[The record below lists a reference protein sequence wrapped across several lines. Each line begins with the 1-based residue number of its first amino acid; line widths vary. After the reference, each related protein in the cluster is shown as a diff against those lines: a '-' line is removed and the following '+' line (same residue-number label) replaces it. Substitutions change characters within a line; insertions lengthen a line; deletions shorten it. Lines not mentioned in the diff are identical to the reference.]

1 MLELEATHND
11 KYKLSIAIIGM
22 SCRFPGADTPTK
34 FWRNLSEALD
44 SIRFFNKSELH
55 RSQVPDELVNNNLYV
70 PASGHLEHFDLFDA
84 EFFGFSNQEAQL
96 LDPQFRLFF
105 ECAWEAFEDSGWVP
119 GKIIKKVG
127 VFAGT
132 GMSLYAGNRINDYFS
147 TVLNTKSNFLNDFE
161 GPQVIISNKSEYLP
175 TRISYKFNLKGP
187 SVNIQTACS
196 TSLVAVHMACQSL
209 LSGECDMALA
219 GASAIHFP
227 IHSGYLYCEG
237 GMYSSAGHCKTFSK
251 NADGIVGGN
260 GIGVV
265 LLKRLEDAIADK
277 DNIHAVIRSSA
288 INNDGN
294 SKVSYMAPSV
304 QGQVEVLT
312 LAQELADIS
321 PEDISYIETHG
332 TGTQMGDPIEVAALT
347 QAFRRKTQRNQF
359 CALGSVKTNIGH
371 LDTAAGMAGLIKTI
385 LSLKNKAIPPLLHFS
400 EPNENIDF
408 ENSPF
413 YVNTQLMP
421 WDCIKPR
428 IAGISAFGAGGTNA
442 HVLLEEFNKISS
454 NHKEIEQHVLF
465 TLSAKNEVA
474 LEQYVDM
481 LFNYISVNSDDEV
494 NANDIGYTLNVG
506 RLHFDHRIAFPI
518 SSVLELRK
526 KLDFFSKNK
535 SLIRKQTKNNLQQL
549 AFLYS
554 GQGSQY
560 VGMGQL
566 LYQDY
571 KVFREALDI
580 CSALLEIE
588 LGYSLPTIL
597 WGSASELLN
606 ETRYTQPSLF
616 ALEYALTQLWFSW
629 GIKPT
634 VLMGHSVGEYV
645 AACVAGV
652 MCLEDSL
659 HLIAARGRLMQ
670 TLPPGGGMLVVFGSE
685 EDVKPYLINESSIS
699 IAALNGP
706 RNTVLS
712 GPLDKLEILVKH
724 LNTEKRFEYQMLK
737 VSHAFH
743 SSLMDPIL
751 SDFYTVAKAIRYSS
765 PKIPFVSN
773 LTGALVTER
782 VVNADY
788 WVRHIRETVQ
798 FNAGMQC
805 LHRLGHKVYL
815 EIGPKGT
822 LVGMGKDCID
832 GEELTWLES
841 TNKRESSQRL
851 LNSLGELYV
860 CGYEIDWQGYYQGK
874 KYRKISLPT
883 YPFQRKRFWVDS
895 EVNEA
900 NNIDPIKKKAN
911 AWRYQINWQP
921 NQIIRKI
928 NKTRDRFVLFT
939 DDEDKGICFADAL
952 KKQGK
957 DGMLIQHQ
965 QGSLQQKSAWQFTI
979 DFSDVT
985 QWQQL
990 MSLFS
995 NWNDTNIIFIYLCG
1009 LELSTVDESKI
1020 DYCQHVIY
1028 PGFLYLLK
1036 LEKDDFFARVDSIWL
1051 ITQSA
1056 QQYEKSV
1063 PINCLLSPLWS
1074 MARAARTEN
1083 FPTSLFTV
1091 DFDQVTIDAPT
1102 ILLTELQFNQ
1112 QDFEVSYRKGCR
1124 YLPFLQP
1131 IVPEKSTNYH
1141 YSNQGYYI
1149 ISGGVGGLGLILAK
1163 HLVERGVRFLILI
1176 SRKGRHSEVKKE
1188 IKELENVGAKVI
1200 ILKCNVGDAR
1210 QLQESFKDLLKTGLV
1225 IKGVIHAAGVVE
1237 DALIYNQ
1244 NFSSFEKVMQPKM
1257 QGAWNIYQL
1266 VQNQAIDFFVNFSSI
1281 ASIFGSPGQINYVAA
1296 NAFLDSFSYFL
1307 YQKGINAKVINWGP
1321 WESIG
1326 MAAKAQKIKGF
1337 HNAETKLQSIDTRE
1351 GILIFEQ
1358 ILCDES
1364 IQTLVFSLNDQFAN
1378 QSDAVI
1384 KKNTLSQFN
1393 KIFWTPNEKD
1403 AELPNEDFSL
1413 NKPVNKDSVRKVILA
1428 ITVKIIGFIENIDG
1442 DVGFQDMGMDSMMGL
1457 QFRNLLAKRFLITLP
1472 STLIYKYTTIN
1483 SLTDHIAQIL
1493 LKNESN
1499 SENCLPLN
1507 IDQCS
1512 TEELANLLEKELNSL

>member
-22 SCRFPGADTPTK
+22 SCRFPGADNPTK

-44 SIRFFNKSELH
+44 SVRFFSKSELH

-84 EFFGFSNQEAQL
+84 EFFCFSNQEAQL

-227 IHSGYLYCEG
+227 IYSGYLYCEG

-312 LAQELADIS
+312 LAQELADVS
-321 PEDISYIETHG
+321 PEDVSYIEAHG

-421 WDCIKPR
+421 WNCIKPR
-428 IAGISAFGAGGTNA
+428 IAGVSAFGAGGTNA
-442 HVLLEEFNKISS
+442 HILLEEFNKIGS
-454 NHKEIEQHVLF
+454 NNKKTEQHLLF
-465 TLSAKNEVA
+465 TLSAKNKVA
-474 LEQYVDM
+474 LEKYIDR
-481 LFNYISVNSDDEV
+481 LFTYLSVNSDDEL
-494 NANDIGYTLNVG
+494 NINDIGYTLNIG

-518 SSVLELRK
+518 NSVLELRK
-526 KLDFFSKNK
+526 KLEFFSKNK
-535 SLIRKQTKNNLQQL
+535 CLIRQVAKNNLQQL

-580 CSALLEIE
+580 CSALLETE
-588 LGYSLPTIL
+588 LGYSLSTIL
-597 WGSASELLN
+597 WVSAGDFLI

-634 VLMGHSVGEYV
+634 VLMGHSVGEYA

-652 MCLEDSL
+652 MSLEDSL
-659 HLIAARGRLMQ
+659 RLIAARGRLMQ
-670 TLPPGGGMLVVFGSE
+670 ALPPGGGMMVVFGSE
-685 EDVKPYLINESSIS
+685 EDVQPYLTSESSIS

-743 SSLMDPIL
+743 SSLMEPIL

-773 LTGALVTER
+773 LTGAFVTEEM
-782 VVNADY
+782 VNAEY
-788 WVRHIRETVQ
+788 WVRHLRETVQ
-798 FNAGMQC
+798 FNEGMQC

-822 LVGMGKDCID
+822 LIGMGKDCID
-832 GEELTWLES
+832 GEELTCLES
-841 TNKRESSQRL
+841 TNQRENCQRL
-851 LNSLGELYV
+851 LKSLGELYV
-860 CGYEIDWQGYYQGK
+860 RGYEVDWQGYYQEK
-874 KYRKISLPT
+874 KYQKISLPT
-883 YPFQRKRFWVDS
+883 YPFQRKRFWRNAMDVVTQKLQLDS
-895 EVNEA
+895 NNKRLSITNTLKKKIAELLGMDFMDVKSDIPLLEMGADSIMLVSLIKILEDKYQVKLSIRLLFEELTTVQLLVNF
-900 NNIDPIKKKAN
+900 IDKNTKQISEKDIKKPLTMQDSN
-911 AWRYQINWQP
+911 NE
-921 NQIIRKI
+921 
-928 NKTRDRFVLFT
+928 TT
-939 DDEDKGICFADAL
+939 
-952 KKQGK
+952 
-957 DGMLIQHQ
+957 
-965 QGSLQQKSAWQFTI
+965 
-979 DFSDVT
+979 
-985 QWQQL
+985 QL
-990 MSLFS
+990 MIGIVDIVSKLLDISPHEARYDVPLLEMGADSITLVSFIKILEEKYEVKLTIRQLFEDLNTIQLIAS
-995 NWNDTNIIFIYLCG
+995 YIVRQTNILP
-1009 LELSTVDESKI
+1009 K
-1020 DYCQHVIY
+1020 
-1028 PGFLYLLK
+1028 PG
-1036 LEKDDFFARVDSIWL
+1036 
-1051 ITQSA
+1051 
-1056 QQYEKSV
+1056 
-1063 PINCLLSPLWS
+1063 
-1074 MARAARTEN
+1074 M
-1083 FPTSLFTV
+1083 
-1091 DFDQVTIDAPT
+1091 
-1102 ILLTELQFNQ
+1102 
-1112 QDFEVSYRKGCR
+1112 
-1124 YLPFLQP
+1124 
-1131 IVPEKSTNYH
+1131 
-1141 YSNQGYYI
+1141 
-1149 ISGGVGGLGLILAK
+1149 
-1163 HLVERGVRFLILI
+1163 
-1176 SRKGRHSEVKKE
+1176 
-1188 IKELENVGAKVI
+1188 
-1200 ILKCNVGDAR
+1200 
-1210 QLQESFKDLLKTGLV
+1210 
-1225 IKGVIHAAGVVE
+1225 
-1237 DALIYNQ
+1237 
-1244 NFSSFEKVMQPKM
+1244 
-1257 QGAWNIYQL
+1257 
-1266 VQNQAIDFFVNFSSI
+1266 
-1281 ASIFGSPGQINYVAA
+1281 
-1296 NAFLDSFSYFL
+1296 
-1307 YQKGINAKVINWGP
+1307 
-1321 WESIG
+1321 
-1326 MAAKAQKIKGF
+1326 
-1337 HNAETKLQSIDTRE
+1337 
-1351 GILIFEQ
+1351 
-1358 ILCDES
+1358 
-1364 IQTLVFSLNDQFAN
+1364 
-1378 QSDAVI
+1378 
-1384 KKNTLSQFN
+1384 
-1393 KIFWTPNEKD
+1393 
-1403 AELPNEDFSL
+1403 
-1413 NKPVNKDSVRKVILA
+1413 
-1428 ITVKIIGFIENIDG
+1428 
-1442 DVGFQDMGMDSMMGL
+1442 
-1457 QFRNLLAKRFLITLP
+1457 
-1472 STLIYKYTTIN
+1472 
-1483 SLTDHIAQIL
+1483 
-1493 LKNESN
+1493 
-1499 SENCLPLN
+1499 
-1507 IDQCS
+1507 
-1512 TEELANLLEKELNSL
+1512 